1 MENGS
6 GFGDLTVALGLV
18 LVFEGLAWAL
28 VPRLMKTVVAE
39 MLNLDEETLRRGG
52 LAALFVGVAVVWLVR
67 G

>member
-28 VPRLMKTVVAE
+28 APRLMKTVVAE

>member
-28 VPRLMKTVVAE
+28 APRLMKTVVAE

-52 LAALFVGVAVVWLVR
+52 LAALFEIGRAHV
-67 G
+67 